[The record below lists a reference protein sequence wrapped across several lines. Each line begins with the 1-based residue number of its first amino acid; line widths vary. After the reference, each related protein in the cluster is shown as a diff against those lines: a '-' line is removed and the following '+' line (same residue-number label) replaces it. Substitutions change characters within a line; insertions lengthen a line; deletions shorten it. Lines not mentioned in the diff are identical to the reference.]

1 MYIAL
6 ENNHRVRP
14 SKDLRR
20 AVCQCCNNPVIAKTG
35 DKKVWHWAHEFL
47 GTCSQKAKGEWHY
60 GWQDLFNEDEVEVR
74 DPKWPNNIA
83 DICIYDPR
91 LPDGYLVI
99 ELQESAISLEDIH
112 QRNKAYK
119 HILWITNNLNNKS
132 TTRNFND
139 KSLNNYV
146 ILKHDN
152 TNQLTHACYLLT
164 YGRYQTDKIDTRELF
179 IQLYLKLGR
188 DRLEETIKR
197 TGDQLDSCIED
208 KNLTDEVLRTVRDT
222 AIQKPIREITS
233 FKIAKPIK
241 MTVNPAAYI
250 YKLAGFSGSNS
261 KRTWSIKSSKLKDA
275 VRQLIKHSQLLTT
288 RHTDITNNLINQT
301 AFYEQ
306 TFLNNQ
312 YHVSDYSQLNKCRV

>member
-1 MYIAL
+1 ML
-6 ENNHRVRP
+6 
-14 SKDLRR
+14 
-20 AVCQCCNNPVIAKTG
+20 VIC
-35 DKKVWHWAHEFL
+35 L
-47 GTCSQKAKGEWHY
+47 
-60 GWQDLFNEDEVEVR
+60 
-74 DPKWPNNIA
+74 PMA
-83 DICIYDPR
+83 DI
-91 LPDGYLVI
+91 
-99 ELQESAISLEDIH
+99 
-112 QRNKAYK
+112 
-119 HILWITNNLNNKS
+119 
-132 TTRNFND
+132 
-139 KSLNNYV
+139 
-146 ILKHDN
+146 
-152 TNQLTHACYLLT
+152 
-164 YGRYQTDKIDTRELF
+164 IDTRELF